1 MTRQTPSVWGFS
13 SLLRNREWE
22 QGRHCCQPLEGL
34 GWAEKVAPGE
44 TPARVGAPL
53 STPRAWDPG
62 TLSTEPES
70 PRKVGR
76 SQAEADTVP
85 RPCSSTDTLL
95 QAIRPQQPPPSG
107 ACSTGK
113 SPAGRGGEPGCRELR
128 MQTGRPRYLL
138 PPEIPGMHAGLTSSH
153 PKLQTNDDLIS
164 ERR

>member
-70 PRKVGR
+70 PREGGQVPGR
-76 SQAEADTVP
+76 SRHCPQA
-85 RPCSSTDTLL
+85 LL
-95 QAIRPQQPPPSG
+95 IYRH
-107 ACSTGK
+107 
-113 SPAGRGGEPGCRELR
+113 PAAGDQTSAAAPLRGLLYWKVARGPGRRAR
-128 MQTGRPRYLL
+128 L
-138 PPEIPGMHAGLTSSH
+138 P
-153 PKLQTNDDLIS
+153 
-164 ERR
+164 